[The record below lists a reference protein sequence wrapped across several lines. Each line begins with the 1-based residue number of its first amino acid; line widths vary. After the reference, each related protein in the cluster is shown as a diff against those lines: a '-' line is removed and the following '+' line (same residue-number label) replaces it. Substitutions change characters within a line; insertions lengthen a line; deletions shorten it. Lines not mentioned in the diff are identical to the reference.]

1 MRTFVALELPERF
14 AIETAALSR
23 KLEAALEGRFLA
35 SSTHHLTLAFL
46 GEVGEPE
53 IAATDALEAAC
64 TDVPPLSLRSD
75 GLGKF
80 GRANDSTLWLGIAAA
95 PELEQLAARLRDELR
110 ARDVPFDAKPFK
122 AHLTLARRARIPHVG
137 LPHLAFPQDDEAYD
151 VTLYKS
157 TLDRAGAVYKSLHTV
172 RLGTIAAERS

>member
-53 IAATDALEAAC
+53 IAAATDALEAAC

-80 GRANDSTLWLGIAAA
+80 GRANDSTLWLGIASTPQLERLARA
-95 PELEQLAARLRDELR
+95 VREQLAARGV
-110 ARDVPFDAKPFK
+110 AFDPKPFK
-122 AHLTLARRARIPHVG
+122 PHVTLARRVRIPRTD
-137 LPHLAFPQDDEAYD
+137 LPALAFPEDDGATT
-151 VTLYKS
+151 VTLFKS
-157 TLDRAGAVYKSLHTV
+157 TLGREGAMYRPLHSTPLTGAAG
-172 RLGTIAAERS
+172 R

>member
-53 IAATDALEAAC
+53 IAAATDALEAAC

-80 GRANDSTLWLGIAAA
+80 GRNYRLASDRFAKAIEEIDKTIEHLQKPKENLLGSERNLRLANDKAEALTVKRLVRGNPTMQAKFE
-95 PELEQLAARLRDELR
+95 ELHEAGPVPVTSEDEG
-110 ARDVPFDAKPFK
+110 D
-122 AHLTLARRARIPHVG
+122 G
-137 LPHLAFPQDDEAYD
+137 DEG
-151 VTLYKS
+151 
-157 TLDRAGAVYKSLHTV
+157 RG
-172 RLGTIAAERS
+172 

>member
-53 IAATDALEAAC
+53 IAAATDALEAAC

-80 GRANDSTLWLGIAAA
+80 GRANDSTLWLGIASTPQPRTAG
-95 PELEQLAARLRDELR
+95 
-110 ARDVPFDAKPFK
+110 
-122 AHLTLARRARIPHVG
+122 TRRARAAG
-137 LPHLAFPQDDEAYD
+137 
-151 VTLYKS
+151 
-157 TLDRAGAVYKSLHTV
+157 RARRRLRSQAV
-172 RLGTIAAERS
+172 

>member
-53 IAATDALEAAC
+53 IAAATDALEAAC
-64 TDVPPLSLRSD
+64 TDAAPASRCAATVWGSSGARTT
-75 GLGKF
+75 
-80 GRANDSTLWLGIAAA
+80 ATLWLGIASTPQLERLARAVREAA
-95 PELEQLAARLRDELR
+95 GRARRRLRS
-110 ARDVPFDAKPFK
+110 
-122 AHLTLARRARIPHVG
+122 
-137 LPHLAFPQDDEAYD
+137 Q
-151 VTLYKS
+151 
-157 TLDRAGAVYKSLHTV
+157 AV
-172 RLGTIAAERS
+172 